1 MKTKQQ
7 PASLNILL
15 ADDDTDDRFFFDKA
29 LKEIPIITHLT
40 VVNDGEQLMNYL
52 NKNSAHLPDILFL
65 DLSMPRKTGFEC
77 LTEIKEDK
85 KLKDI
90 PVIVFTTSFGRGI
103 NFEESLINTLSKIGA
118 QEYVRKPGD
127 FEQLKQIIHKSL
139 IVEIEKKLLKEQGQ
153 KL

>member
-103 NFEESLINTLSKIGA
+103 TFEESLINTLSKIGA

>member
-40 VVNDGEQLMNYL
+40 VVNDGEQLMNYQ